1 MILRARGAGGLL
13 GCGRRR
19 SGAACPRAR
28 GPPGGEQRPVRNG
41 VPTTSHDDWLFSR
54 QILWASVLSVS
65 RKRTGKSRCIS
76 SNGIYLDANSPASAH
91 VIALA
96 AFLAGRSTDM
106 IGTSAV
112 YKRRKQHPSLQGVFV
127 FTTTEPT
134 LFFWLPSHTFPLADT
149 TEPAPPTIQSTIVC
163 TTLHL

>member
-1 MILRARGAGGLL
+1 MIALFLLPPDPAPDPVVFGPQTPAAPLFWRAQ
-13 GCGRRR
+13 
-19 SGAACPRAR
+19 
-28 GPPGGEQRPVRNG
+28 GPQQYPSFPSQ
-41 VPTTSHDDWLFSR
+41 
-54 QILWASVLSVS
+54 
-65 RKRTGKSRCIS
+65 RTGKSRCIS

-149 TEPAPPTIQSTIVC
+149 TEPAPPTNTIHRFC
-163 TTLHL
+163 LHDITMMMLELRVLYKG